1 MPLSLYQTLFDF
13 TLNICKEYPQISP
26 FSLRK
31 ESAKEVCIF
40 IARFIDKT
48 AREQGTA
55 TTSPSRKT
63 FKIGNKEYYEDT
75 GGDWIF

>member
-1 MPLSLYQTLFDF
+1 MSPLS
-13 TLNICKEYPQISP
+13 I
-26 FSLRK
+26 RK
-31 ESAKEVCIF
+31 ESAKEMCIF

-48 AREQGTA
+48 AREKGTA

-63 FKIGNKEYYEDT
+63 FKIGNKEYYEDA